1 MANRPSS
8 ANRKL
13 PSCGSACNVPVWN
26 ICATLD
32 VSPMR
37 TSANRWSAS
46 HSRRGFPSIHSV
58 VITAASGEFGNAA
71 RDAKKRRDCAVASRE
86 IAGVGRLE
94 AEIELAE

>member
-1 MANRPSS
+1 MANRPSF

-58 VITAASGEFGNAA
+58 VIT
-71 RDAKKRRDCAVASRE
+71 RRRRVQEPPEVRE
-86 IAGVGRLE
+86 ETA
-94 AEIELAE
+94 

>member
-1 MANRPSS
+1 MANRPSF

-13 PSCGSACNVPVWN
+13 PSCGSACSVPVWN

-46 HSRRGFPSIHSV
+46 HSRRGFRLSTLS
-58 VITAASGEFGNAA
+58 SSLGE
-71 RDAKKRRDCAVASRE
+71 RRVQEPPRYAKKRRDCAVASRE